1 MILTLFCGLAS
12 ISAQGFDQNR
22 YDNGLQQIAEANRNY
37 FRNQGWI
44 ENNWYQLS
52 NWYPDVLL
60 IDNEEKAYIAK
71 VICSDKIM
79 SRFAALNRIKK
90 DGALPTLREVE
101 DFNLMLWDEIDAAVA
116 PTCTATGLSEG
127 KKCSVCGTVTVEQTV
142 IAAASHKL
150 TKVAAVAPTYTAA
163 GNLEHYICACGALFA
178 DAEGKTATT
187 AEAVKL
193 APLIKIEETKAEIST
208 NAVDTAIKEAETTGS
223 ITIDLVEVADEEAT
237 KPESGS
243 GSDTTTKPAPLISS
257 AALPVASLQK
267 VAEIS
272 EETTL
277 TVNMTEVTVTMD
289 AKTLAAVAEQSAGET
304 VTLKVEKI
312 ETKALTEEQQAVIE
326 DKEVA
331 VVVSATLISNNVA
344 ISDFNGGEVT
354 IALPFTLPEGTE
366 GSDFQVY
373 YVADDGTMT
382 AHDTAYKN
390 GCLVFSTTHF
400 SDYVVVN
407 TAKSVDPTVPNTGDQ
422 SHLMFFTTLLM
433 ISAAGIYLASRK
445 MRRA

>member
-1 MILTLFCGLAS
+1 
-12 ISAQGFDQNR
+12 
-22 YDNGLQQIAEANRNY
+22 
-37 FRNQGWI
+37 
-44 ENNWYQLS
+44 
-52 NWYPDVLL
+52 
-60 IDNEEKAYIAK
+60 
-71 VICSDKIM
+71 
-79 SRFAALNRIKK
+79 
-90 DGALPTLREVE
+90 
-101 DFNLMLWDEIDAAVA
+101 
-116 PTCTATGLSEG
+116 
-127 KKCSVCGTVTVEQTV
+127 
-142 IAAASHKL
+142 
-150 TKVAAVAPTYTAA
+150 
-163 GNLEHYICACGALFA
+163 
-178 DAEGKTATT
+178 
-187 AEAVKL
+187 
-193 APLIKIEETKAEIST
+193 
-208 NAVDTAIKEAETTGS
+208 
-223 ITIDLVEVADEEAT
+223 
-237 KPESGS
+237 
-243 GSDTTTKPAPLISS
+243 
-257 AALPVASLQK
+257 
-267 VAEIS
+267 
-272 EETTL
+272 
-277 TVNMTEVTVTMD
+277 MD

-407 TAKSVDPTVPNTGDQ
+407 TAVSAPADPTVPNTGDQ
-422 SHLMFFTTLLM
+422 IHLLFFTTLLM